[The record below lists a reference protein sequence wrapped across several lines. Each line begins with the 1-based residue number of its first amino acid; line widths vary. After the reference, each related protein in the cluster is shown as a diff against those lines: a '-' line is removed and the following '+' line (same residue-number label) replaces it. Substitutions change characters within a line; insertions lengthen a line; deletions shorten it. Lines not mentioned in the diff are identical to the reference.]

1 MADIKIKKNL
11 PEPDPRIKKIR
22 RRRKAIV
29 ISGVSAILLIIVF
42 SLVYGLL
49 FRIKNFSVKYKE
61 AVPYTEK
68 EIAGALSSFE
78 GKNLFRVSSEKI
90 SRELERKMPYI
101 DSVKVARKLPWTLV
115 LTVDKSDEVFA
126 VELNKGIYAI
136 TNGRL
141 KVLEIN
147 TEVPK
152 GAILVQG
159 RTTSDYEVGSE
170 LRFSAKVGD
179 DSIQK
184 ALIEIAD
191 TTVSDEITDITMVD
205 IGNINGI
212 YAIYDNR
219 IIIHLGDTLNMS
231 SKISL
236 SKKAID
242 EENKISPKGYGE
254 LNVTVS
260 KKAVFAPKD
269 YKDIDLLIQY
279 NEKMEGL
286 TEEAEEN
293 AQTDEDSS
301 KNEEESLVSEE
312 NQ

>member
-11 PEPDPRIKKIR
+11 PAADQRIIKIR

-29 ISGVSAILLIIVF
+29 ISAAAAVILIITF
-42 SLVYGLL
+42 SLIYGLL
-49 FRIKNFSVKYKE
+49 FRIKGFTIKYAE
-61 AVPYTEK
+61 AVPYTEE
-68 EIAGALSSFE
+68 EISEALSPFI
-78 GKNLFRVSSEKI
+78 GKNLFRINSENVSRSLEK
-90 SRELERKMPYI
+90 KMPYI
-101 DSVKVARKLPWTLV
+101 DNVKVARKLPWTLV
-115 LTVDKSDEVFA
+115 VTVDKSDEVFA
-126 VELNKGIYAI
+126 VELNEGMYAI
-136 TNGRL
+136 TNGNL

-147 TEVPK
+147 TNIPK
-152 GAILVQG
+152 GAIMVQG
-159 RTTSDYEVGSE
+159 RITTGYEVGE
-170 LRFSAKVGD
+170 EMRFSSTVGD

-219 IIIHLGDTLNMS
+219 IVIRLGDTSNMS

-269 YKDIDLLIQY
+269 YKDIDLLIQF
-279 NEKMEGL
+279 NEKLERL
-286 TEEAEEN
+286 EEKTAKEEPQPAQEEAEVPEEASVSDEN
-293 AQTDEDSS
+293 
-301 KNEEESLVSEE
+301 
-312 NQ
+312 

>member
-11 PEPDPRIKKIR
+11 HEPDPRIKKIR

-29 ISGVSAILLIIVF
+29 ISGASAILLIIAF
-42 SLVYGLL
+42 SLIYGLL
-49 FRIKNFSVKYKE
+49 FRIKGFSVKYDD

-68 EIAGALSSFE
+68 EIAGALSSFK
-78 GKNLFRVSSEKI
+78 GKNLFRVSSETV

-101 DSVKVARKLPWTLV
+101 DNVRVARKLPWTLV
-115 LTVDKSDEVFA
+115 VTVDKSDEVFA

-136 TNGRL
+136 TNGSL

-147 TEVPK
+147 TEIPK
-152 GAILVQG
+152 GAIMVQG
-159 RTTSDYEVGSE
+159 RQMTDYEVGSE
-170 LRFSAKVGD
+170 LRFSTKVGD

-212 YAIYDNR
+212 YAIYDKR
-219 IIIHLGDTLNMS
+219 IIIHLGDTSNMS

-279 NEKMEGL
+279 NEKQESL
-286 TEEAEEN
+286 TEEAEEKPE
-293 AQTDEDSS
+293 T
-301 KNEEESLVSEE
+301 NEEDTQAEEDTTVSDE